1 MAGEFWLSD
10 GNYPFNIARTNGMAK
25 VRDRPADG
33 DDPQEMIAR
42 ATAAIVAAEDEISEW
57 TAERIATVAYW
68 AMEDARR
75 EKLPEAGLVK
85 SYKEL

>member
-1 MAGEFWLSD
+1 
-10 GNYPFNIARTNGMAK
+10 MAK
-25 VRDRPADG
+25 VRDRPANVEDSK
-33 DDPQEMIAR
+33 EMIAR

-68 AMEDARR
+68 AMEDVRR
-75 EKLPEAGLVK
+75 EKSPEASLVK